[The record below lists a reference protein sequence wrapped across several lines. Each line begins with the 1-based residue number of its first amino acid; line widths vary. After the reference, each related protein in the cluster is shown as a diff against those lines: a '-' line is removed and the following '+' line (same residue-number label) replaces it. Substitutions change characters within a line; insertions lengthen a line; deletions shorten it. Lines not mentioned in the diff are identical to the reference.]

1 MTAAPSSSPSWSSSS
16 RTPSPSFRQ
25 GHEQQH
31 FARQQQQQQSYQ
43 RAAAPISTS
52 SPSPSWRRRSWN
64 PPVVADDGRAAA
76 APSAAGGGG
85 HHLQS
90 GSKSKGLGKWD
101 EEAQARAS
109 GSVGKQILQRYLT
122 HLYPKASR
130 EVWSHDEEEVLWRAQ
145 KEYGNAWNYISSLL
159 PGRSEN
165 AVKNHWYTQMRMFI
179 GQRGNNPSS
188 SKPCPPSSSRGAAA
202 KTLGNKS
209 SSWQQRR
216 RSDDAKIDPTAMQ
229 QQQQQQQ
236 QCLPAIVPAP
246 AEAEAAVATAA
257 TAAVAT
263 NTTIA
268 AAKAEDVNEE
278 KLARADAVAALGM
291 LFTQGPSGRADAAAA
306 AASSYPGA
314 ADGR

>member
-16 RTPSPSFRQ
+16 RTPSPSFR
-25 GHEQQH
+25 
-31 FARQQQQQQSYQ
+31 
-43 RAAAPISTS
+43 
-52 SPSPSWRRRSWN
+52 
-64 PPVVADDGRAAA
+64 
-76 APSAAGGGG
+76 
-85 HHLQS
+85 

-145 KEYGNAWNYISSLL
+145 KEYGNAWSYISSLL

-202 KTLGNKS
+202 KAVGNKGGS
-209 SSWQQRR
+209 RQQRR
-216 RSDDAKIDPTAMQ
+216 RSDDAKIDPAAMQ
-229 QQQQQQQ
+229 QQQQQYF
-236 QCLPAIVPAP
+236 PASASAQAE
-246 AEAEAAVATAA
+246 AEAEAAAA
-257 TAAVAT
+257 TAAVA
-263 NTTIA
+263 NTTA

-291 LFTQGPSGRADAAAA
+291 LFSQGPSGRVAAAAAA